1 MKIQDKNLSRYIK
14 LMKQFIDPH
23 QYHEHKTKDG
33 IKRYYPK
40 KLDSDRL
47 GKKLFTRNNYTS
59 LNNTQWLQHVS
70 GMKTFGYNNNQR
82 NIQQLICIDL
92 DPIDKLCIH
101 NEAIFR
107 KCIKRINEFF
117 NRSIFWERSTNYKN
131 YHGYMI
137 FNKERTDT
145 ESFCEKL
152 EILEQILTA
161 LCPEL
166 KAVELLARPNYYKY
180 DYSGIVN
187 DIQNQTPVKIPRDY
201 HRIDEML
208 QIGTVEI
215 DELWKMT
222 DNYKVKKKLKNGS
235 GRELD
240 LSFLDTSFMQNM
252 QALTASIF
260 SNELSLG
267 EKKVVFDD
275 VLACCIV
282 TYVQTI
288 NNMKT
293 SVRCAERIWNTLKET
308 GWIERG
314 FDNSRWATCRNIL
327 SQNGLIDWKE
337 HEYTPPGSYSG
348 TGEELKGKCCIYSLT
363 QEVLNLFTNTGGGSV
378 RSFLINFKNIQ
389 RLGQNLV
396 PVRKRGIF
404 FVSSSPEIPIWEKNV
419 A

>member
-1 MKIQDKNLSRYIK
+1 MKIQDKKLSEYVKWMRSF
-14 LMKQFIDPH
+14 MDPH

-40 KLDSDRL
+40 KLQKDL
-47 GKKLFTRNNYTS
+47 IGNKLFTRNNYAS

-70 GMKTFGYNNNQR
+70 GIKTFGYNNNQR

-92 DPIDKLCIH
+92 DPKDKLCMH

-117 NRSIFWERSTNYKN
+117 NRNIFWERSTNYKN
-131 YHGYMI
+131 WHGYLI

-145 ESFCEKL
+145 ESFCELLEKL
-152 EILEQILTA
+152 ESILTK

-166 KAVELLARPNYYKY
+166 ARVELLARPNYYNY

-201 HRIDEML
+201 QRFNEML

-215 DELWKMT
+215 DDLWKMT

-235 GRELD
+235 GKELD
-240 LSFLDTSFMQNM
+240 LSFLNTAFMQSI
-252 QALTASIF
+252 QELTASIF
-260 SNELSLG
+260 SSKLSVR
-267 EKKVVFDD
+267 EKKVIFDD

-282 TYVQTI
+282 TYIQTI

-293 SVRCAERIWNTLKET
+293 SVECARRTWNTLKEQ
-308 GWIERG
+308 GWIDRG
-314 FDNSRWATCRNIL
+314 FDYGRWAVCRNIL

-348 TGEELKGKCCIYSLT
+348 TGEELKGKCCIYSFT
-363 QEVLNLFTNTGGGSV
+363 EEVMAAVNIKGGGSPSG
-378 RSFLINFKNIQ
+378 SFINFKNIQ
-389 RLGQNLV
+389 KLGQNLV

-404 FVSSSPEIPIWEKNV
+404 FVSSSPEIPIWERNV